1 MIAPHR
7 SSKFLVPALAL
18 FTAAIPALGASCES
32 LASLS
37 SPQMTVT
44 SARLVAAGASSRT
57 GLPAYCQVAA
67 TLKPSSDSDIKIEVW
82 LPASDWNGKYQA
94 VGNGGWAGSISY
106 DAMAQALA
114 HGYATSSTDTGHSG
128 GGASF
133 ALGHPEKV
141 IDYAYRSEHE
151 MVVSAKAIIA
161 AFYGRAPR
169 LSYWNSCSSGGKQA
183 LKEAQRFP
191 EDFDGIIAGSPANN
205 WTGRAAHSLWV
216 GQAVH
221 RDEASYIPPAKYQLI
236 HNAVL
241 QACDARDGVKDGL
254 IEDPTRCK
262 FDPQVLECKGTDT
275 SACLTPSQV
284 EAARKIYAPVVNPRT
299 KQEIFPGLEPGSEL
313 GWNVMAGP
321 QVFGIGNDYFKYVV
335 FKNPSWDY
343 RTFNFDQDMD
353 FTEKVDNGTINA
365 TDPNLKPFFKHGGKL
380 LQYHGWNDWQI
391 APLNSVHYYQSVQNA
406 VGAAEVQ
413 GSYKL
418 FMAPGMGHCGGGEG
432 PNKFDMLSAL
442 EQWVEHGQAPKQV
455 IASRSADGVD
465 RSRPLCPYPQVAKY
479 KGSGSI
485 DDAANFTC
493 AAPDP
498 NTSTK

>member
-1 MIAPHR
+1 
-7 SSKFLVPALAL
+7 
-18 FTAAIPALGASCES
+18 
-32 LASLS
+32 
-37 SPQMTVT
+37 
-44 SARLVAAGASSRT
+44 
-57 GLPAYCQVAA
+57 
-67 TLKPSSDSDIKIEVW
+67 
-82 LPASDWNGKYQA
+82 
-94 VGNGGWAGSISY
+94 
-106 DAMAQALA
+106 MA
-114 HGYATSSTDTGHSG
+114 
-128 GGASF
+128 
-133 ALGHPEKV
+133 
-141 IDYAYRSEHE
+141 
-151 MVVSAKAIIA
+151 
-161 AFYGRAPR
+161 
-169 LSYWNSCSSGGKQA
+169 
-183 LKEAQRFP
+183 
-191 EDFDGIIAGSPANN
+191 
-205 WTGRAAHSLWV
+205 
-216 GQAVH
+216 QAVH

-262 FDPQVLECKGTDT
+262 FDPQVLECKGTDS

-284 EAARKIYAPVVNPRT
+284 EATRKIYAPVVNPRT

-343 RTFNFDQDMD
+343 RTFNFGEDMD

-413 GSYKL
+413 ASYKL

-432 PNKFDMLSAL
+432 PNRFDMLSAL

-455 IASRSADGVD
+455 IASRNADGID

-493 AAPDP
+493 AAPDA